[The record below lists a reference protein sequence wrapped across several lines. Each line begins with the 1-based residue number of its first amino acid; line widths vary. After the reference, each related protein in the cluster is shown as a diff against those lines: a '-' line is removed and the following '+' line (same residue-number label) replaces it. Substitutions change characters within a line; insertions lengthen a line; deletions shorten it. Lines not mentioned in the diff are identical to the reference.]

1 MKWDAFMDISKTI
14 TSADIVSLQGEGE
27 PTLWPHFREAVVHLK
42 SLNIPITSILNG
54 TLLDVELIPNNFDYI
69 GISMIV

>member
-42 SLNIPITSILNG
+42 SLNIPIPAFLMVHYWMWS
-54 TLLDVELIPNNFDYI
+54 
-69 GISMIV
+69 